1 MFDNLV
7 KNLGKDDFKYVSK
20 ELDSKVLDFVK
31 QKDFISMIK
40 WMVLKN
46 VKKDWIF
53 KKSFTVRSLIKKWLI
68 KIWDRFKMKTTK

>member
-53 KKSFTVRSLIKKWLI
+53 KKSFTVCSLIKNDW
-68 KIWDRFKMKTTK
+68 

>member
-7 KNLGKDDFKYVSK
+7 KNLGKDDFKYVNK

-53 KKSFTVRSLIKKWLI
+53 KKSFTVRSLIKNDW
-68 KIWDRFKMKTTK
+68 

>member
-7 KNLGKDDFKYVSK
+7 KNLGKDDFNYVSK

-31 QKDFISMIK
+31 QKDFVSMIK

-53 KKSFTVRSLIKKWLI
+53 KVLQFVHW
-68 KIWDRFKMKTTK
+68 

>member
-53 KKSFTVRSLIKKWLI
+53 KKNFTVRSLIKNDW
-68 KIWDRFKMKTTK
+68 

>member
-7 KNLGKDDFKYVSK
+7 ENLGKDDFKYVSK

-53 KKSFTVRSLIKKWLI
+53 KKNFTVRSLIKNDW
-68 KIWDRFKMKTTK
+68 

>member
-7 KNLGKDDFKYVSK
+7 KNLGKDDFKYVNK

-53 KKSFTVRSLIKKWLI
+53 KKNFTVRSLIKNDW
-68 KIWDRFKMKTTK
+68 

>member
-7 KNLGKDDFKYVSK
+7 RNLGKDDFKYVSK

-53 KKSFTVRSLIKKWLI
+53 KKIFTVRSLIKNDW
-68 KIWDRFKMKTTK
+68 